1 MKNIN
6 SNTREVLKNI
16 PSVDLI
22 ILDCYKSQNISFHYS
37 LLKKIIK
44 DEIKQNKKNS
54 KIMNLIELPEFISNS
69 KSLYF
74 QEHRSKLGNYV
85 TTKVS
90 YGQIVQFK
98 KVNNYN
104 FLNGKIVLLENAD
117 PGYDFIFSYNI
128 KGLITEY
135 GGANS
140 HMSIRCLE
148 FGIPAIIGIGS
159 KEFKRISMHNSI
171 EINSNQKYYKILN

>member
-1 MKNIN
+1 M
-6 SNTREVLKNI
+6 
-16 PSVDLI
+16 
-22 ILDCYKSQNISFHYS
+22 
-37 LLKKIIK
+37 
-44 DEIKQNKKNS
+44 
-54 KIMNLIELPEFISNS
+54 
-69 KSLYF
+69 
-74 QEHRSKLGNYV
+74 
-85 TTKVS
+85 
-90 YGQIVQFK
+90 QFK
-98 KVNNYN
+98 KVNNYS

-148 FGIPAIIGIGS
+148 LGIPAIIGIGS
-159 KEFKRISMHNSI
+159 KEFKLISLHNSI